1 MITVEISFPPR
12 SRSHSPPPRN
22 TTTDDLVRF
31 RKFDTPSHSTT
42 PENNMTSKSQSQAP
56 HKWTSFEVRTL
67 VCLIIKG
74 EHLVARATERA
85 DRDSTMDL
93 ADKLNTALH
102 PGDAARDIPVAD
114 VEAMLRRV
122 LARRRHAVD
131 LCRRDGT
138 DAVTK
143 KKINAFMRALDFDGG
158 DDEWTVGGRRT
169 AVAAER
175 PAALA
180 RLMARAAREEEGR
193 AGAGGPPA
201 PPGESEDEREDREA
215 RLEMIED
222 PRAYRL
228 LADWGMG
235 ATFWEGESVVFSW
248 RMMIMMLQM

>member
-1 MITVEISFPPR
+1 MP
-12 SRSHSPPPRN
+12 
-22 TTTDDLVRF
+22 
-31 RKFDTPSHSTT
+31 
-42 PENNMTSKSQSQAP
+42 SKSPSQAP

-74 EHLVARATERA
+74 EHLVARAGARATDHTDRA
-85 DRDSTMDL
+85 DRDGTMDL

-158 DDEWTVGGRRT
+158 DEEWTVGGRRV
-169 AVAAER
+169 AAAAER
-175 PAALA
+175 PAALG
-180 RLMARAAREEEGR
+180 RLMTRAAREEEGR
-193 AGAGGPPA
+193 GEAGVFGAGPPD

-228 LADWGMG
+228 LVDWGMG
-235 ATFWEGESVVFSW
+235 ATFWEGEFFVFPW
-248 RMMIMMLQM
+248 RRMIMILQM